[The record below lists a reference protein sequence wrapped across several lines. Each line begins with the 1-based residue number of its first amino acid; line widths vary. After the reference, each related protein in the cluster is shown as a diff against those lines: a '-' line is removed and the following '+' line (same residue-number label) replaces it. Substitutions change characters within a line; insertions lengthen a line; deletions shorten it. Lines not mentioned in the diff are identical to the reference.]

1 MLLGLLISGCICG
14 ALLITDI
21 LITVILYTGP
31 KKNDLTIGIEMVL
44 TILPILLAFGTILLL
59 SLFGAEY
66 SEIKNTVTQISM
78 IL

>member
-31 KKNDLTIGIEMVL
+31 KKNDLPGGIEVVFI
-44 TILPILLAFGTILLL
+44 ILPILLAFGTILLL
-59 SLFGAEY
+59 SFFGAEY
-66 SEIKNTVTQISM
+66 CEIKNTVAQISM